1 MAKKISEFE
10 TSVDSVLAEG
20 DAALK
25 LELRPPAVAQ
35 TNAELRE
42 LWAKVGAPL
51 RDRLMVIG
59 RTDQFRN
66 ALKIYRAGGNRFL
79 LQGYNADRVRA
90 VMEAASN
97 AVILHS
103 RALVQLDEVEAQVA
117 IGLDPSLERPH
128 LFGCKGS
135 DLIRAKL
142 KGVSHADREI
152 AEDLSRLVEL
162 FGILVISVRRPV
174 NMVEIRGPHQHS
186 PSQESRDVD

>member
-1 MAKKISEFE
+1 MPKKPSEFE
-10 TSVDSVLAEG
+10 TAVDSVLAEG

-25 LELRPPAVAQ
+25 IELQPPAVDQ

-79 LQGYNADRVRA
+79 LQGYNAERVRA
-90 VMEAASN
+90 VMEAASG
-97 AVILHS
+97 ACVLHA
-103 RALVQLDEVEAQVA
+103 RALLQLDEVEAQIA
-117 IGLDPSLERPH
+117 IGMDPSLERSNLH
-128 LFGCKGS
+128 GCKNS
-135 DLIRAKL
+135 DVVRAKL

-174 NMVEIRGPHQHS
+174 SMLEIRGPHHS
-186 PSQESRDVD
+186 PSQEVRDVD